1 MIIYSDDPRGIKEA
15 LRQEREKDPSA
26 SIQLKKAKEKPA
38 AQKKPIYKLKDK
50 KSEIDLEAGE

>member
-26 SIQLKKAKEKPA
+26 SIHLKKAKEKPA

-50 KSEIDLEAGE
+50 KSDIEIGGDE